1 MLESEPSLQTKF
13 RDWSDSR
20 DRFLAGLDKEKPE
33 IVAEGW
39 QKDYLRAAKAKNS
52 IAHPF
57 VDKRP
62 AEAKQSGNHS
72 RSNTL

>member
-1 MLESEPSLQTKF
+1 
-13 RDWSDSR
+13 
-20 DRFLAGLDKEKPE
+20 
-33 IVAEGW
+33 VAEGW
-39 QKDYLRAAKAKNS
+39 QKDYLRAAEAKKS
-52 IAHPF
+52 MAHPF